1 METPTIEER
10 QNKGAT
16 KPISRDNPPAKRRS
30 RAWIWLIILA
40 ALGYGGWHYRGVFAS
55 GSAQTTSTAGAG
67 RGSGGAAIPVVVA
80 TATKGDIPIYLR
92 GPGTISAFNTVTV
105 HSRVDGQLLSVAFT
119 EGQIVHQGDVLAE
132 LDPRPFQVQLEQA
145 EGQLARDTAS
155 LNNAMVDLDR
165 YKNLFKEG
173 VISEQQAATQQSLV
187 NQLQG
192 AIKADQGPI
201 DSAKLNLV
209 YCRITAPITG
219 RIGLRLVDAGNVI
232 HANDPNGLVVIAQ
245 LQPISA
251 LFSLPQTNLPD
262 VYKKLRGGAH
272 PSVDAFDREGGN
284 KIASGTLTTIDN
296 QIDQTTDT
304 FKLKVIFNNEDN
316 ALFPNQFVY
325 LQLLLG
331 SQQGLTIIPATA
343 ILRGANGNYV
353 YAVTKTNSVTVRP
366 VTISISEGSQVG
378 LSSGLDPGES
388 VVTDGQDKLQE
399 GTKIEVHRAPTPQAT
414 PSASSTPANTGSG
427 NRGAQPAPP
436 AHGKKQ

>member
-10 QNKGAT
+10 EYKGTT
-16 KPISRDNPPAKRRS
+16 KPVSRDNPPTRRKS

-40 ALGYGGWHYRGVFAS
+40 ALAYGGWHYRGVFAS
-55 GSAQTTSTAGAG
+55 GSTQTNSTGGSG
-67 RGSGGAAIPVVVA
+67 RGGGGAIPVVVA
-80 TATKGDIPIYLR
+80 TATRGDIPVFLR
-92 GPGTISAFNTVTV
+92 GPGTVSAFNTVTV
-105 HSRVDGQLLSVAFT
+105 HSRVDGQLLNVLFT
-119 EGQIVHQGDVLAE
+119 EGQVVRQGDVLAE

-155 LNNAMVDLDR
+155 LNNAMVDLER

-201 DSAKLNLV
+201 DTAKLNLV
-209 YCRITAPITG
+209 YCKITAPITG
-219 RIGLRLVDAGNVI
+219 RIGLRLVDVGNMI
-232 HANDPNGLVVIAQ
+232 HANDPTGLVVITQ

-251 LFSLPQTNLPD
+251 FFSLPQNDLPD
-262 VYKKLRGGAH
+262 VYRKLRAGARL
-272 PSVDAFDREGGN
+272 PVDAYDREGGS

-296 QIDQTTDT
+296 QIDQATGT
-304 FKLKVIFNNEDN
+304 FKLKVVFNNEDN

-343 ILRGANGNYV
+343 VLRGANGNYV
-353 YAVTKTNSVTVRP
+353 YAVTKTSTVTVRP
-366 VTISISEGSQVG
+366 VTIAISEGAQVG

-399 GTKIEVHRAPTPQAT
+399 GTKIEVHRAPTPQST
-414 PSASSTPANTGSG
+414 PSTPSNQGKG
-427 NRGAQPAPP
+427 NQTTPTAPP
-436 AHGKKQ
+436 AHGNRQ